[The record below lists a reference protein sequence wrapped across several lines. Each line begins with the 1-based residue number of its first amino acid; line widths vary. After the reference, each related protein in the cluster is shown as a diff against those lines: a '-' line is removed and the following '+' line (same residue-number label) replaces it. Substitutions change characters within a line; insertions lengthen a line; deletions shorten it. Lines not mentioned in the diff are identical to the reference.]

1 MSDGVL
7 IPTPT
12 VTELA
17 DAAVRSIEAGRA
29 AATILAQIDADTAA
43 PDALAAQLL
52 VLLAAEE
59 PQHHGDILTGFLRP
73 VQKRLEEPAA
83 RLRDLAYLRSPF
95 AV

>member
-29 AATILAQIDADTAA
+29 AAAILAQIDADTAA
-43 PDALAAQLL
+43 PDALAVQLL
-52 VLLAAEE
+52 AMLAAEE

-73 VQKRLEEPAA
+73 VQKRIEEPAA